1 MHALTTWYCPHTLP
15 PEAMWISDLKT
26 FLKVAEL
33 YWMGWITKQAFIM
46 RVRDRQ
52 PPGLTSKPV
61 RSCWPHSPHQ
71 QEIIPRD
78 GTVAVQVYLR
88 ALSTAAGR
96 GTEHMQW
103 WVLTIVGR
111 LARTSPGLPFL
122 PLLFPTCPFQ
132 SPVGLTST
140 SMLCM

>member
-1 MHALTTWYCPHTLP
+1 
-15 PEAMWISDLKT
+15 
-26 FLKVAEL
+26 
-33 YWMGWITKQAFIM
+33 M
-46 RVRDRQ
+46 RVRAHQ

-78 GTVAVQVYLR
+78 GTVAIQVYLG

-96 GTEHMQW
+96 GTEHMQG

-111 LARTSPGLPFL
+111 LARTSPVSLSSLSSSQHVPFSPQL
-122 PLLFPTCPFQ
+122 ASLLLQCCVCKSKTYLIRDPQLRANVVFYTRVSTHGPFI
-132 SPVGLTST
+132 SDDTISFFFMT
-140 SMLCM
+140 E